1 EAASDWRSGRRPA
14 ARERRTE
21 PTGTVS
27 FGEGVSLEVRINP
40 GALDGPLFG
49 GFTVGPACNEMRQ
62 LDAVD
67 GLVIGE
73 VHLDG
78 CGRTAGAAA
87 AASLRSIDC
96 RAALRRG
103 RRCGWFCATA
113 LRRAALRRAV
123 LRRAITTT
131 TETTTRP
138 TASAALIAAAP
149 RHHQRHVG

>member
-1 EAASDWRSGRRPA
+1 EYRRRSHRRRQGEAASDWRSGRRPA

-27 FGEGVSLEVRINP
+27 FGERVSLEGRINP
-40 GALDGPLFG
+40 VALDGPLFG
-49 GFTVGPACNEMRQ
+49 GLTVGPACNQMRQ

-87 AASLRSIDC
+87 PARRRPPAR
-96 RAALRRG
+96 RAFG
-103 RRCGWFCATA
+103 RRPIPTP
-113 LRRAALRRAV
+113 
-123 LRRAITTT
+123 TKPTPP
-131 TETTTRP
+131 RP
-138 TASAALIAAAP
+138 PAPAALIAAAP

>member
-1 EAASDWRSGRRPA
+1 EYRRRSHRRRQGEAASDWRSGRRPA

-27 FGEGVSLEVRINP
+27 FGERVSLEVRINP
-40 GALDGPLFG
+40 VALDGPLFG
-49 GFTVGPACNEMRQ
+49 GLTVGPACNEMRQ

-73 VHLDG
+73 VHREG

-87 AASLRSIDC
+87 AASLRGIDC

-113 LRRAALRRAV
+113 LRRAAPAPARLRRG
-123 LRRAITTT
+123 LP
-131 TETTTRP
+131 P
-138 TASAALIAAAP
+138 TQGT
-149 RHHQRHVG
+149 HQPPT